1 MFFIIPLALC
11 AFSRV
16 DDYFMQTPGRI
27 SKTYRSAGTEII
39 PEKLDETAAYKAF
52 TSPFI
57 IKRIHYTL
65 PEFDIARYN
74 RQAPGHQVV
83 NTTSDSLRDAVR
95 GKVEKETVGS
105 GMTLLNAVLFLVLL
119 GISGV
124 AGFYF
129 GKFQESKNYIR
140 VPASN

>member
-1 MFFIIPLALC
+1 MLFFIPLALC

-16 DDYFMQTPGRI
+16 DDYFIHPGRI
-27 SKTYRSAGTEII
+27 AKTYRTAGADII
-39 PEKLDETAAYKAF
+39 PEKLDETAAFKAF
-52 TSPFI
+52 SSPFI
-57 IKRIHYTL
+57 IKRILYTT
-65 PEFDIARYN
+65 PELDMARYN
-74 RQAPGHQVV
+74 RQAGIQGVV
-83 NTTSDSLRDAVR
+83 GASDSLRDAVR
-95 GKVEKETVGS
+95 GKIEKETAGNGIS
-105 GMTLLNAVLFLVLL
+105 LLNAVLFLVLL